1 MKKYLLLLFLI
12 GRSIQTHAAL
22 KKGPEFRYA
31 DFGPKCECEFEQG
44 GDMEYTA
51 DGDCVPTDPPD
62 CAEDGTCPCEEDNDG
77 DGICDDGDDCIGGEL
92 DDGDCCELGMWCA
105 CSQTGVCIK
114 CSDGLDAFCPSQAR
128 TKADCICYNPDDTNN
143 DDKDTMPPN

>member
-77 DGICDDGDDCIGGEL
+77 DEICDDADTCVGYDLSNGECCYLDESCDCSSTDI
-92 DDGDCCELGMWCA
+92 
-105 CSQTGVCIK
+105 CIK
-114 CSDGLDAFCPSQAR
+114 CSGSLVAFCPA
-128 TKADCICYNPDDTNN
+128 KASGIGDCICYNPDDTNN
-143 DDKDTMPPN
+143 YDKDTMPPN